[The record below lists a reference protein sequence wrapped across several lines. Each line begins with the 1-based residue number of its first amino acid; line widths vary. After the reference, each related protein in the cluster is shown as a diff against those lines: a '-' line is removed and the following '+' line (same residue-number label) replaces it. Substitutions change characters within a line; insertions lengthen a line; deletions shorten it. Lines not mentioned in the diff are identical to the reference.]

1 MDVRPVSSGERRRRL
16 LYRGLPALGGV
27 AAVALAAG
35 FAVGALGDSDAEQAA
50 ERFGQT
56 WAARDWAALH
66 ATLTPA
72 ARERVSER
80 ELTRAYEDARAL
92 ATVTAVQP
100 GEPEEL
106 GDDVVRLPVT
116 VETLAFGTIRG
127 ELRVPVED
135 GAVAWEPHL
144 VMPGM
149 PPGTRLSRRT
159 EAPPRASLLA
169 RGGETLAEGPPDARA
184 TPLGNVATHVVGE
197 VGAAETPDE
206 QRALF
211 ARGFPEGSRVG
222 RSGLERILERELA
235 GTPGGT
241 LLAGGR
247 VLAST
252 RPHAA
257 EAVRTTIDVAVQTA
271 AVEALAGRFG
281 GVAALDARTAEVRG
295 LAGIAFSAPQ
305 PPGSTFKIVTATA
318 ALEKELVT
326 PRTEF
331 PVETKAVIDGV
342 DLENANGESCGGTF
356 RNSFA
361 HSCNSV
367 FAPLGVRIGAED
379 LVATAERYG
388 FNEDPTLEGA
398 APSTMPEAGD
408 ITSPLDLGSSAI
420 GQGRLLATP
429 LVMASIAQTVASE
442 GIRRIPTVLPVEGTP
457 AGERV
462 TSRRI
467 ARVLESLMIDV
478 VEYGTGTAAS
488 LAPTKVAGKTGTA
501 ELEDSTDDEDEP
513 ADPEEPPKPPGFDT
527 DAWFTAYAPS
537 RRPKLAVAVLLVR
550 SGAGGDT
557 AAPAAKL
564 VLQAGLR
571 R

>member
-1 MDVRPVSSGERRRRL
+1 MARSTAGSPERRRRL
-16 LYRGLPALGGV
+16 LHRGLPVLGGL
-27 AAVALAAG
+27 AALSLAAG
-35 FAVGALGDSDAEQAA
+35 FAVGALRDSEGERAA
-50 ERFGQT
+50 ERFGEA
-56 WAARDWAALH
+56 WADRDWGALH
-66 ATLTPA
+66 DTLTSES
-72 ARERVSER
+72 RESVSER

-92 ATVTAVQP
+92 ATVRAVEP
-100 GEPEEL
+100 GEPEDL
-106 GDDVVRLPVT
+106 GDVVRLPMT
-116 VETLAFGTIRG
+116 VHTLAFGTIRA
-127 ELRVPVED
+127 ELRLPIAD
-135 GAVAWEPHL
+135 GAIAWQPHL
-144 VMPGM
+144 VFPGM

-159 EAPPRASLLA
+159 EAPPRASILA
-169 RGGETLAEGPPDARA
+169 RGGEVLAEGPADARA
-184 TPLGNVATHVVGE
+184 TPLGNVATNVVGA
-197 VGAAETPDE
+197 VGQAETPDE

-211 ARGFPEGSRVG
+211 ARGFPEGTPMG
-222 RSGLERILERELA
+222 RTGLERILEREVA

-252 RPHAA
+252 RPRAA
-257 EAVRTTIDVAVQTA
+257 RPVRTTIDVRVQTA

-281 GVAALDARTAEVRG
+281 GIAALDARTGEVRA

-305 PPGSTFKIVTATA
+305 PPGSTFKIVTASA
-318 ALEKELVT
+318 ALEKDLVT

-342 DLENANGESCGGTF
+342 ELENANGESCGGTF

-367 FAPLGVRIGAED
+367 FAPLGVRIGGED
-379 LVATAERYG
+379 LVEMAERYG
-388 FNEDPTLEGA
+388 FNEEAPLEGA

-408 ITSPLDLGSSAI
+408 LDSPLELGSTAI

-429 LVMASIAQTVASE
+429 LLMASIAQTVASD
-442 GIRRIPTVLPVEGTP
+442 GIRRRPTVLPVRGTP

-467 ARVLESLMIDV
+467 ARTLESLMIDV
-478 VEYGTGTAAS
+478 VEYGTGTRAS

-501 ELEDSTDDEDEP
+501 ELEDTTDEEDEP
-513 ADPEEPPKPPGFDT
+513 EDPDEPPKPPGFDT

-550 SGAGGDT
+550 MGAGGDT
-557 AAPAAKL
+557 AAPAAKI
-564 VLQAGLR
+564 VLQAGLQD
-571 R
+571 